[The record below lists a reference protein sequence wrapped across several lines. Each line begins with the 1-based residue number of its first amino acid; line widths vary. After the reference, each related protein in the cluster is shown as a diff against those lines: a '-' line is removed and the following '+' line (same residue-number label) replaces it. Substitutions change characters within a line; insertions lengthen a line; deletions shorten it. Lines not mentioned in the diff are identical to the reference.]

1 MACPA
6 WALDCGALRAEA
18 GTAPRRVGRPRRRTT
33 RSRLLKQRALAA
45 FAAVALLALVL
56 GLVFAGSPQR
66 LAAGVRVAGVDVGGL
81 SPDAAR
87 ARLEARARSVA
98 HVPVVFTAARPS
110 LPLQPTPLDRRG
122 GWR

>member
-45 FAAVALLALVL
+45 LAAVALLALVL

-66 LAAGVRVAGVDVGGL
+66 LASGVRVAGVEVGGL
-81 SPDAAR
+81 SPDAAP
-87 ARLEARARSVA
+87 ARLEARARSVG
-98 HVPVVFTAARPS
+98 HVPGGFPAAGHS
-110 LPLQPTPLDRRG
+110 WALPPAQLDVQA
-122 GWR
+122 